1 MKAILSNS
9 SQKLLWLEINQN
21 AECSLRKKFIVSFII
36 FGTLAFPITLHYQ
49 RLPYSRLHR
58 KYKI

>member
-21 AECSLRKKFIVSFII
+21 ADCSLRKKFIVIYNFRHTCVPYYPALSK
-36 FGTLAFPITLHYQ
+36 ITIL
-49 RLPYSRLHR
+49 
-58 KYKI
+58 